1 MAEHGSTGDVLTRM
15 CGQASQTGSVT
26 LDSLKGT
33 GLDVSHWV
41 LCAPIIRLEG
51 GCGEEGIYWSTTP
64 LRASS
69 EEPAPLS
76 LSLSLSDALL

>member
-1 MAEHGSTGDVLTRM
+1 MAEHGSMGDVLTRV

-41 LCAPIIRLEG
+41 LCAPIIRLERRLWG
-51 GCGEEGIYWSTTP
+51 GGN
-64 LRASS
+64 
-69 EEPAPLS
+69 
-76 LSLSLSDALL
+76 LLEHDSP